1 MYAEFDLLTPTAVSN
16 ALGELE
22 KIENECDCMPLA
34 GGTNLIVDLRA
45 RNVAP
50 NVLMSVGRLAGLQDI
65 EIGDGR
71 VSMGGS
77 VTVSEILRHPERS
90 RFGPALVGAAEVFA
104 GQMVRN
110 TATIAGNICCGSPAA
125 DLVPPLLALDAV
137 VTLECSDASRAVPLA
152 EYFTGYK
159 CSVRR
164 PNELLTRIS
173 WPEPPAASTSLFYKL
188 ARRKGDAITVVGVA
202 VSLAMENGI
211 CTRARIA
218 LGAVAPFVERARP
231 AEEMLEGNA
240 LDPDL
245 IEAAARGAAQQS
257 SPIDDVRASGKYR
270 KQQVFVLVR
279 RLVSQAWQSLSE
291 GDRNR

>member
-1 MYAEFDLLTPTAVSN
+1 MYAEFDLLTPAEVGK
-16 ALGELE
+16 ALDELE
-22 KIENECDCMPLA
+22 KIENEDDCMPLG
-34 GGTNLIVDLRA
+34 GGTNLIVDMRA

-50 NVLMSVGRLAGLQDI
+50 NVLLSVGRLAGLRDI
-65 EIGDGR
+65 EIKDGR

-77 VTVSEILRHPERS
+77 VTVSEILRHPERP
-90 RFGPALVGAAEVFA
+90 RFGPALVDAANVFA

-110 TATIAGNICCGSPAA
+110 TATLAGNICCGSPAA

-137 VTLECSDASRAVPLA
+137 VTLECRDASRSVPLA
-152 EYFTGYK
+152 DYFTGYK
-159 CSVRR
+159 RSVRK

-173 WPEPPAASTSLFYKL
+173 WPEPPAGSMSLFYKL
-188 ARRKGDAITVVGVA
+188 ARRKGDAITVVGIA
-202 VSLAMENGI
+202 VSLARENGI

-218 LGAVAPFVERARP
+218 LGAVAPVVERARP
-231 AEEMLEGNA
+231 AEQMLEGNA
-240 LDPDL
+240 LTPDL

-270 KQQVFVLVR
+270 RLQVFVLVR
-279 RLVSQAWQSLSE
+279 RLVSQAWQTLSE

>member
-1 MYAEFDLLTPTAVSN
+1 MYAEFDLLTPAAVGK
-16 ALGELE
+16 ALDELE
-22 KIENECDCMPLA
+22 KIENEHDCMPLG

-50 NVLMSVGRLAGLQDI
+50 NVLLSVGRLAGLRDI
-65 EIGDGR
+65 EIKDGR

-90 RFGPALVGAAEVFA
+90 RFGPALVGAASVFG

-110 TATIAGNICCGSPAA
+110 TATIGGNICCGSPAA

-137 VTLECSDASRAVPLA
+137 VTLECRDGSRGVPLA

-159 CSVRR
+159 SSVRK

-173 WPEPPAASTSLFYKL
+173 WPAPPAGSTSLFYKL
-188 ARRKGDAITVVGVA
+188 ARRKGDAVTVVGVA
-202 VSLAMENGI
+202 ISLAMENGI

-218 LGAVAPFVERARP
+218 LGAVAPFVIRVRSV
-231 AEEMLEGNA
+231 EEMLEGNA
-240 LDPDL
+240 LDPEL
-245 IEAAARGAAQQS
+245 IEAAARGAAKQS
-257 SPIDDVRASGKYR
+257 SPIDDVRASGNYR

-279 RLVSQAWQSLSE
+279 RLVSQAWQNLSE

>member
-1 MYAEFDLLTPTAVSN
+1 MYAEFDLLTPASVGK
-16 ALGELE
+16 ALDKLE
-22 KIENECDCMPLA
+22 KIENEDDCMPLA

-50 NVLMSVGRLAGLQDI
+50 DVLLSVGRLSGLRDI
-65 EIGDGR
+65 EIEDGR

-90 RFGPALVGAAEVFA
+90 RFGPALVGAANVFG

-110 TATIAGNICCGSPAA
+110 TATIGGNICCGSPAA

-137 VTLECSDASRAVPLA
+137 VTLECRDGSRGVPLA

-159 CSVRR
+159 SSVRK

-173 WPEPPAASTSLFYKL
+173 WPEPPAGTTSLFYKL
-188 ARRKGDAITVVGVA
+188 ARRKGDAVTVVGVA
-202 VSLAMENGI
+202 ISLAMENGI

-218 LGAVAPFVERARP
+218 LGAVAPIVIRVRSV
-231 AEEMLEGNA
+231 EEMLEGNA
-240 LDPDL
+240 LDPEL
-245 IEAAARGAAQQS
+245 IEAAARGAAKQS

-291 GDRNR
+291 GDRNP

>member
-1 MYAEFDLLTPTAVSN
+1 MYAEFDLLTPAAVGN
-16 ALGELE
+16 ALDELE
-22 KIENECDCMPLA
+22 KIENEDDCMPLG
-34 GGTNLIVDLRA
+34 GGTNLIVDMRA

-50 NVLMSVGRLAGLQDI
+50 NVLMSVGRLAGLRDI
-65 EIGDGR
+65 EIKDGR

-77 VTVSEILRHPERS
+77 VTVSEILRHPEQS
-90 RFGPALVGAAEVFA
+90 RFGPALVDAANVFA

-137 VTLECSDASRAVPLA
+137 VTLECSDGSRGVPLA

-159 CSVRR
+159 SSVRK

-173 WPEPPAASTSLFYKL
+173 WPEPPAGSTSLFYKL

-202 VSLAMENGI
+202 ISLAMENGI

-218 LGAVAPFVERARP
+218 LGAVAPLVKRVQSV
-231 AEEMLEGNA
+231 EEMLEGNA
-240 LDPDL
+240 LDPEL

-270 KQQVFVLVR
+270 RQQVFVLVR

-291 GDRNR
+291 GDRNP